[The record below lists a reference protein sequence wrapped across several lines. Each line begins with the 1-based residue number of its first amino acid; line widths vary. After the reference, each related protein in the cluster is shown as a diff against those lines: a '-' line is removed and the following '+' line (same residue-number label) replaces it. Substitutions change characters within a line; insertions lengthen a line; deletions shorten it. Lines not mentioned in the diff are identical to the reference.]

1 MTEVLRILTADD
13 HPLFLDGL
21 VATLRRAPGV
31 EVVGTA
37 QDGETAAR
45 LAAELLPDVALLDIA
60 MPGGGL
66 HAARQVIDSSP
77 ATRVVMLTASEDED
91 DLLGAMK
98 AGARGYVLKG
108 VSGGEL
114 IRILRSVHAG
124 EVYVAP
130 GLAWGMLHELTRP
143 RPSGPFDEL
152 TPREREVLELVAA
165 GLSNAEVGGRLGIA
179 EKTVKHYMTSILG
192 KLQVGSRVEAAL
204 LVVRFGAGPE
214 SRT

>member
-1 MTEVLRILTADD
+1 MTEALRILVADD

-21 VATLRRAPGV
+21 VATLGRAPGV
-31 EVVGTA
+31 EIVGTA
-37 QDGETAAR
+37 QDGQTAAR

-66 HAARQVIDSSP
+66 EAARQVIDASP
-77 ATRVVMLTASEDED
+77 VTRVVMLTASEDED

-114 IRILRSVHAG
+114 VRILQSVHDG

-130 GLAWGMLHELTRP
+130 GLAWGILHELSKP
-143 RPSGPFDEL
+143 RPAGRFDEL
-152 TPREREVLELVAA
+152 TAREREVLELVAA
-165 GLSNAEVGGRLGIA
+165 GLSNAEVGGRLGIT

-204 LVVRFGAGPE
+204 LVVRSGAGRDGR
-214 SRT
+214 S

>member
-77 ATRVVMLTASEDED
+77 GTRVVMLTASEDED

-130 GLAWGMLHELTRP
+130 GLAWGMLRELTRP

-152 TPREREVLELVAA
+152 TPRERDVLELVAA

>member
-1 MTEVLRILTADD
+1 MTEPLRILIADD

-21 VATLRRAPGV
+21 VATLGRAPGV

-37 QDGETAAR
+37 HDGPTATR

-66 HAARQVIDSSP
+66 EAARQVIDASP
-77 ATRVVMLTASEDED
+77 VTRVVMLTASEDED

-108 VSGGEL
+108 VSGGDL
-114 IRILRSVHAG
+114 VRILQSVHAG
-124 EVYVAP
+124 DVYVAP
-130 GLAWGMLHELTRP
+130 GLAWGMLRELTKP
-143 RPSGPFDEL
+143 RPAGPFDEL
-152 TPREREVLELVAA
+152 TVREREVLELVAA
-165 GLSNAEVGGRLGIA
+165 GLSNAEVGGRLGIT

-204 LVVRFGAGPE
+204 LVVKSGTGRDSG
-214 SRT
+214 R